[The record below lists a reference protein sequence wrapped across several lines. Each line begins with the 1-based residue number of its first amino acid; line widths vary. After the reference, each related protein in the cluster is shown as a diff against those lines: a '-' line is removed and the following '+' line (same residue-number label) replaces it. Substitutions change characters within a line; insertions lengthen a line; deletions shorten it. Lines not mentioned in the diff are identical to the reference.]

1 MHDVWD
7 LRTVDDM
14 KYQGAIWLDNYL
26 GDQDMPQGSFFL
38 GWIPGWRPWWHII
51 CCDGILAVAA
61 DRGQTVLQHLG
72 IVIVQNLDD
81 IPERADQQ
89 NFIQMGCM
97 ASTMMPMP
105 MTAFPH
111 RIIIGG
117 GMPVLSPI
125 AVATVSTDD
134 LIGKQGE

>member
-1 MHDVWD
+1 M
-7 LRTVDDM
+7 
-14 KYQGAIWLDNYL
+14 
-26 GDQDMPQGSFFL
+26 
-38 GWIPGWRPWWHII
+38 
-51 CCDGILAVAA
+51 AA
-61 DRGQTVLQHLG
+61 DRGKAILQYLG
-72 IVIVQNLDD
+72 IVVIQNLDD
-81 IPERADQQ
+81 IPEGADQQ

-97 ASTMMPMP
+97 AITMMPMP

-125 AVATVSTDD
+125 AVATVSADD